1 METTEAESDGYEIIT
16 DRDARNLKGDMHH
29 GVALTSERSPTGSPD
44 SGVPL
49 NCGETFLANR
59 VRELQKE
66 NDELRRV
73 IQENGEVLQVGD
85 AWPVLIREPD

>member
-1 METTEAESDGYEIIT
+1 METTEAESVSDGYEIIT
-16 DRDARNLKGDMHH
+16 DRDTRNLKADVHH
-29 GVALTSERSPTGSPD
+29 GVALGLTSERRSGSPD

-66 NDELRRV
+66 NDELKRA
-73 IQENGEVLQVGD
+73 IQEHNEALQVQ
-85 AWPVLIREPD
+85 